1 MKTEIVEVITKILEG
16 IGTNT
21 PLEDV
26 NKKLLKSKEYNEQTL
41 SIAFSLIYDKILL
54 TGKNKLRVKE
64 KSIRILTEEEKYIL
78 GTDNYNYIMH
88 LYNLGLLNSESLES
102 MLEQVIMFPENRIT
116 RKEINWIVLISIV
129 DFDNE
134 IPLGSRYL
142 LYSSDSVN

>member
-26 NKKLLKSKEYNEQTL
+26 NRKLLKSKEYDEQTL

-134 IPLGSRYL
+134 IPSGSRYL

>member
-16 IGTNT
+16 VGSNV

-26 NKKLLKSKEYNEQTL
+26 SKKLLKSKEYDEQTL

-54 TGKNKLRVKE
+54 TGKDKLRVKE

>member
-26 NKKLLKSKEYNEQTL
+26 NKKLLKSKEYDEQTL

-88 LYNLGLLNSESLES
+88 LYNLRLLNSESLES

-134 IPLGSRYL
+134 IPSGSRYL